1 MKPLFL
7 CQLRAQIIQPKCIF
21 LPPHRPNGTHSL
33 SKGWRKRGTGV
44 LLRSCRLNDAHEQTG
59 YFGGSFSL
67 CSRWAAGVNPEKPP
81 TSPRSFRR
89 HGLCFTALSRLL
101 THGVVESWELG
112 DIVVLVFFLAQLLV
126 YSVDAELVISR
137 EKLKLSVTFFSAYLF
152 CMLVTYMLW
161 GRGVPSKIGVSS
173 WTL

>member
-101 THGVVESWELG
+101 KHGVVESWELG

-152 CMLVTYMLW
+152 CVLVTYMLW
-161 GRGVPSKIGVSS
+161 GRGVPSTIGVSS